1 MRTAI
6 ALTSLLALAAC
17 NGGQGNS
24 SAPVTSA
31 TPVAAAQ
38 PPAGKTWLDV
48 VAKTPEGGYRQGN
61 PDAPIKLVE
70 YGSRNCPYCAMFGT
84 TGVEP
89 LRQKYVSTGKVSYEF
104 RDFLIHG
111 APDFALALLNQCV
124 PDEAF
129 FPVLDQMF
137 ANQPVF
143 EERTM
148 ALQKNNPQIFQQMQ
162 TMTPG
167 QAAALMADALG
178 MVDFIKQRGVAE
190 PRARQCL
197 ADQKLIE
204 GIAKVNADASNQGVN
219 STPTFFINGEKANA
233 GSWEQLEPLLQAA
246 GAR

>member
-1 MRTAI
+1 MRIAFALLTA
-6 ALTSLLALAAC
+6 LALAAC
-17 NGGQGNS
+17 NGGSPTTN
-24 SAPVTSA
+24 SA
-31 TPVAAAQ
+31 TPVAAASA
-38 PPAGKTWLDV
+38 PAGKAWTDV

-89 LRQKYVSTGKVSYEF
+89 LRQKYISTGKVSYEF

-143 EERTM
+143 EERIMT
-148 ALQKNNPQIFQQMQ
+148 LQKNNPQLLQQIQ

-167 QAAALMADALG
+167 QAAAAMADALG

-197 ADQKLIE
+197 ADQKAIE
-204 GIAKVNADASNQGVN
+204 SIAKVNADASNQGVN